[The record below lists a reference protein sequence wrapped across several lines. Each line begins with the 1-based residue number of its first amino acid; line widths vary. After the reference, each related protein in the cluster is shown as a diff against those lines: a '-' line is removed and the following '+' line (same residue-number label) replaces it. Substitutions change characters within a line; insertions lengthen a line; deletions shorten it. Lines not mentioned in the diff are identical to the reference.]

1 MKYQMIEIDLNTYIP
16 LDKILIVVA
25 NDKKSSAKKI
35 KCKAKEENALY
46 KLAQNP
52 SSLIKTIDGDVYM
65 CDSNPDT
72 IIKKCADLEY
82 NFLNVDES
90 SYVAMSHIKV
100 LTTSDSPM
108 VSGLRKKLGKTAGD
122 LQFVHQ
128 NDKRRSVILLKND
141 QLVYLSKDSR
151 DIINNSAFGV
161 SEKASEEK

>member
-1 MKYQMIEIDLNTYIP
+1 MSYQIIEIDFNTYIP
-16 LDKILIVVA
+16 LDKILIVTPN
-25 NDKKSSAKKI
+25 NDRSCAKKI
-35 KCKAKEENALY
+35 KQNAKEKNVLY
-46 KLAQNP
+46 KLVQNP
-52 SSLIKTIDGDVYM
+52 TSLIKTIDGDVYM
-65 CDSNPDT
+65 CGSNPDT

-82 NFLNVDES
+82 RFLTVDES

-108 VSGLRKKLGKTAGD
+108 VSGLRKKIGKTAGD

-128 NDKRRSVILLKND
+128 NEKRRSVILLRND